1 MSQQVTTISSSRM
14 AEFANTIV
22 RQVRESIYERESDIL
37 KAWHENISE
46 AMEND
51 DKFPPLKLSIAATV
65 DLEANKIETTVTFTT
80 RYKTTVS
87 ETIPDPNQPD
97 LPGTETAE

>member
-1 MSQQVTTISSSRM
+1 MSDTITTISNSRM
-14 AEFANTIV
+14 AEFCNAIV
-22 RQVRESIYERESDIL
+22 RQTREALFEREEDIL

-46 AMEND
+46 ANENE

-65 DLEANKIETTVTFTT
+65 DLEAGKIETSITFTT

-87 ETIPDPNQPD
+87 ESLPDPNQLE
-97 LPGTETAE
+97 LPGVEKN